1 MGKNETDYKTV
12 FANNIVRIRK
22 KAGMTQNDI
31 AAKIIVSQTQLS
43 NMEKGKSDTTTEVL
57 RQLCD
62 VLRVSPEEL
71 IYEEE
76 KPDYLKKVSVQTPE
90 PEAAARVRD
99 TRGGGLTLDESSI
112 PLILEYLK
120 CRLERDKREM
130 DSTDLTFAI
139 NKLYDCVRT
148 LDSGR
153 NQSKTA

>member
-1 MGKNETDYKTV
+1 M
-12 FANNIVRIRK
+12 FAANLARLRK
-22 KAGMTQNDI
+22 GANLTQKDV
-31 AAKIIVSQTQLS
+31 ADSLIISQTQIS
-43 NMEKGKSDTTTEVL
+43 KIEKGISDTTTEVL

-62 VLRVSPEEL
+62 VLQVSPEEL

-90 PEAAARVRD
+90 PEAAARVHD